1 MMEMDSTPPSQQLTS
16 TTAPGKIFASRADVA
31 AHYKSDYHKY
41 NLKRREGGLPYLL
54 EADFQARLEA
64 AKALRQEKQ
73 VGTDHLKKGVNRSDK
88 KDKKKQAEDKISEQQ
103 DPEEADASKAN
114 QDTDMPTENAEGEP
128 TPEQVAEEETID
140 IEPRQSLFDKHLSES
155 VSANINRM
163 QRKYGFFA
171 PDREYLTD
179 LEGLLGYCHEKIKLG
194 HMCLYCQR
202 TFTTYQGCQNHMISK
217 QHCKIRYE
225 PKVDLED
232 FAVFYDFSEADAA
245 FMSRKKARAATA
257 ESEGDSM
264 VIVDTPEGEEVEGDQ
279 EWEDVSDDEMEVEEP
294 ADTDDN
300 REDDEGIYA
309 GYQDEVARM
318 GFDVTPL
325 GELIFPDG
333 RIVGHRLFKRYYKQR
348 STQTTDSAPV
358 AAARS
363 AAGERVY
370 RGQVYNTSHAP
381 TEENAL
387 ALAHYG
393 IGPGKGAG
401 RSGKGILV
409 SSGPGGSFTQLSVY
423 RYRAA
428 MRKERKGERKGQKL
442 FEHNTLNMNQMDKK
456 ANRLFN
462 NVSVAHTLR

>member
-1 MMEMDSTPPSQQLTS
+1 
-16 TTAPGKIFASRADVA
+16 
-31 AHYKSDYHKY
+31 
-41 NLKRREGGLPYLL
+41 
-54 EADFQARLEA
+54 
-64 AKALRQEKQ
+64 
-73 VGTDHLKKGVNRSDK
+73 
-88 KDKKKQAEDKISEQQ
+88 
-103 DPEEADASKAN
+103 
-114 QDTDMPTENAEGEP
+114 MPTENAEGEP

-155 VSANINRM
+155 VAANINRM

-245 FMSRKKARAATA
+245 FMSRKQARAATA

-264 VIVDTPEGEEVEGDQ
+264 VIVDTPEGEEAEGEH

-348 STQTTDSAPV
+348 STQTNDSAPV

-370 RGQVYNTSHAP
+370 RGQVYNTSAP

-393 IGPGKGAG
+393 
-401 RSGKGILV
+401 L
-409 SSGPGGSFTQLSVY
+409 T
-423 RYRAA
+423 
-428 MRKERKGERKGQKL
+428 ERERP
-442 FEHNTLNMNQMDKK
+442 F
-456 ANRLFN
+456 
-462 NVSVAHTLR
+462 

>member
-1 MMEMDSTPPSQQLTS
+1 MMEMDSTPASQQLTS

-64 AKALRQEKQ
+64 AKALRQDKQ
-73 VGTDHLKKGVNRSDK
+73 VGTDHLKKGVVRSSDK
-88 KDKKKQAEDKISEQQ
+88 KDKKKQDN
-103 DPEEADASKAN
+103 EEEESDASKAN
-114 QDTDMPTENAEGEP
+114 QDPDMPTENAEGEP
-128 TPEQVAEEETID
+128 TAEQVAEEETID

-171 PDREYLTD
+171 PDREYLSD

-225 PKVDLED
+225 PQVDLED

-245 FMSRKKARAATA
+245 FMSRKQARAASA
-257 ESEGDSM
+257 ESQGDGM
-264 VIVDTPEGEEVEGDQ
+264 VIEETPEGDEVEGDQ
-279 EWEDVSDDEMEVEEP
+279 EWEDVSDDEMEVEAP
-294 ADTDDN
+294 DTDDN

-348 STQTTDSAPV
+348 STQTNDSAPV

-409 SSGPGGSFTQLSVY
+409 PSGPGGSFTQLSVY